1 MFLDRIH
8 AGNELA
14 KKMADSIKEGTIILA
29 IPRGGVIIGHQI
41 ATSFNLKLDVIVSK
55 KLCPPGNSEF
65 GVGAILHDGTIYLPD
80 MYVDYFTENSLNDEI
95 SKKTIQVQ
103 NRLEKY
109 RGNSNYDFEE
119 KNIILVDDGIAT
131 GSTVFAVAEWLK
143 TKKIATCSIASPIIP
158 STLFKELQ
166 QKFSKVYA
174 IDFPDSFVSVS
185 EFYENFDQVEDK
197 IVLDIL
203 ANY

>member
-1 MFLDRIH
+1 MFHDRVH
-8 AGNELA
+8 AGNELV
-14 KKMADSIKEGTIILA
+14 KKIVNPISQETIVLA

-41 ATSFNLKLDVIVSK
+41 AAHFNLKLDVIVSK

-80 MYVDYFTENSLNDEI
+80 LYVEYFTENSLNDEI
-95 SKKTIQVQ
+95 SKKTTQVK

-109 RGNSNYDFEE
+109 RGDSNYDFEE

-158 STLFKELQ
+158 STLFKELK
-166 QKFSKVYA
+166 QKFSEVYA

-185 EFYENFDQVEDK
+185 EFYDNFDQVGDE

-203 ANY
+203 SNY